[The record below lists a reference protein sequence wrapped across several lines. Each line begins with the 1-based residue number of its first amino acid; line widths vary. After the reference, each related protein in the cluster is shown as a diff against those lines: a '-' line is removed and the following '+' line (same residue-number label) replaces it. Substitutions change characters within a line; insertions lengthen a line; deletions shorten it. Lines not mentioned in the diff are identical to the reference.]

1 MTKRR
6 KSLSLRA
13 KLLLLISIPILMYAG
28 SNVYIL
34 SKYDADMTSAN
45 ALFAKTNDI
54 TTNVLNADRDLYQ
67 SLSAYQLLKSGG
79 LSQEQ
84 AASAQEDM
92 LANVK
97 QASERLQKAEE
108 LVQAANMMNLKK
120 SDGETTVKEIIA
132 SFREDFKVWVD
143 ELGSSLAVQDGTA
156 PNSAFMNQFTGLRGS
171 LDSISQILEEYA
183 SAQSEQSKQQ
193 LDDFKVQTYIGIA
206 CCVILIGLICYF
218 IIRNMYRV
226 VGYMITLTR
235 AVAEGDLRPRQAF
248 KRGNDE
254 LGKIADSIETMADSL
269 RGLIGTISANAEH
282 VSASSKQMQLASK
295 QSTESAS
302 GVAVDIQRVGDGM
315 ETQTRAAEESAR
327 AIVEMAVGIAR
338 VAENTSTISEYSRTT
353 SQKAEKGQQQIDK
366 LVSQMQGIKDVIQ
379 SLSGIVG
386 SLNERSR
393 EIGQIAEQITTF
405 SNQTNIL
412 SLNASIEAARAG
424 EHGRG
429 FTVVA
434 GEIRNLAAASL
445 QSASTINEL
454 VSATQGEVSNATGAM
469 TKTLAEVEHGSK
481 LLANVTESFT
491 HIRGSI
497 QSIASQIHDNSA
509 ITEQMSASSEQV
521 SATMEQSAHAAQ
533 QNLESTR
540 NVASATEE
548 QLALMEEITS
558 SADQLQRIVLQL
570 TESVSTFKVK

>member
-1 MTKRR
+1 MMKRR
-6 KSLSLRA
+6 ISLSLRA

-34 SKYDADMTSAN
+34 SKYDADMSSAN
-45 ALFAKTNDI
+45 TLFEKTNDI

-67 SLSAYQLLKSGG
+67 SLSAFQLLKSGG

-108 LVQAANMMNLKK
+108 IAQAANMMDLKK
-120 SDGETTVKEIIA
+120 SDGDTTVKEIIT
-132 SFREDFKVWVD
+132 SFRADFKVWVD
-143 ELGSSLAVQDGTA
+143 SLGSSLAVQDGNT
-156 PNSAFMNQFTGLRGS
+156 PSGAFMNQFTEMRGR
-171 LDSISQILEEYA
+171 LDSISQILEEYTSVQSAA
-183 SAQSEQSKQQ
+183 SQKQ
-193 LDDFKVQTYIGIA
+193 LDDFKLQTYLGIA
-206 CCVILIGLICYF
+206 CCVILISIFSYF
-218 IIRNMYRV
+218 MIRNLYRV
-226 VGYMITLTR
+226 VDYMIKLTR
-235 AVAEGDLRPRQAF
+235 SVAEGDLSPRPAF

-254 LGKIADSIETMADSL
+254 LGKIADSIETMAGSL
-269 RGLIGTISANAEH
+269 RGLIGTISENAAQ
-282 VSASSKQMQLASK
+282 VSDSSKQMQLASK
-295 QSTESAS
+295 QSTEAAS
-302 GVAVDIQRVGDGM
+302 SVAVDIQSVSDGM
-315 ETQTRAAEESAR
+315 ESQTRGAEESAR

-338 VAENTSTISEYSRTT
+338 VAENTSSISEYSTAT
-353 SQKAEKGQQQIDK
+353 SQKAEQGQQQIDQ
-366 LVSQMQGIKDVIQ
+366 LVSQMQGIKNVIQ
-379 SLSGIVG
+379 SLSGIVDG
-386 SLNERSR
+386 LNERSR
-393 EIGQIAEQITTF
+393 EIGQIAEQITSF

-454 VSATQGEVSNATGAM
+454 VAATQGEVSNATGVM
-469 TKTLAEVEHGSK
+469 TKTLAEVEQGSK

-491 HIRGSI
+491 QIRGSI

-521 SATMEQSAHAAQ
+521 SATMEQSAHTAQ
-533 QNLESTR
+533 HTLDSTR
-540 NVASATEE
+540 SVAAATEE
-548 QLALMEEITS
+548 QLALMEDIS
-558 SADQLQRIVLQL
+558 SAADQLQQIVMQL
-570 TESVSTFKVK
+570 TDSVSSFKVK